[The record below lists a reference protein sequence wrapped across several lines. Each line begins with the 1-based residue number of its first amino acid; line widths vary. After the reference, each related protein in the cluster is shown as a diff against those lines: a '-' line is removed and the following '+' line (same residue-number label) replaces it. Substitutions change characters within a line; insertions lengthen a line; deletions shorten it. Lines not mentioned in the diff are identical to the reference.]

1 MGSTWTI
8 FKREIKVYFT
18 SPIAYVLAVIFLAI
32 TGYLFTGN
40 VLTYSLASIQAARN
54 PYIEGVNPVDMVLMP
69 LFGNIGFV
77 LLFLLPVL
85 TMRLFA
91 EEKKSGTSELL
102 FCYPVRDIEILA
114 GKYLAALFVT
124 SLMIGLTGLF
134 LLLLWVFGMAEP
146 GVAFS
151 GYLGMFLL
159 AATFLACGIFI
170 SSLTENQIV
179 AAVLTLGV
187 LLAVM
192 AGGLVRRQGRT
203 NLKQSFRVY
212 LPGPTSDQLR
222 PRSHRHLR
230 YRLLFVPHILFPL
243 SDPAQHGIPTVEGIR

>member
-187 LLAVM
+187 LLLLW
-192 AGGLVRRQGRT
+192 LVGWSAA
-203 NLKQSFRVY
+203 KV
-212 LPGPTSDQLR
+212 GPTLSKVFEYISLVQHLINFARGVIDTSDIVYYLCLIFFFLFLTLR
-222 PRSHRHLR
+222 SMESRRWR
-230 YRLLFVPHILFPL
+230 
-243 SDPAQHGIPTVEGIR
+243 G